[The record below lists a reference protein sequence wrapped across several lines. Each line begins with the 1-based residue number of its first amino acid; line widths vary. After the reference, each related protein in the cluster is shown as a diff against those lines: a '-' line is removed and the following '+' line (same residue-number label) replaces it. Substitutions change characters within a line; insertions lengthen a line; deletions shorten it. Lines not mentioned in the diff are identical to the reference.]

1 MMKQLLLLLATLLGL
16 TTFSQ
21 TPFSIGINS
30 SLDLTGVQ
38 TRPNFVEPWI
48 GYQLGVR
55 LKYDL
60 NQNFSL
66 ITGFNHQNQGL
77 KTDLSRLKFQDA
89 TALIPISVDGYNKIS
104 QVPLLF
110 SFYAGN
116 KLRYGFNFGAAY
128 SFLYRVNSHFT
139 YQDKNSLNEET
150 KRYTTAVSSQFI
162 TGLFSFGVEYNLNR
176 TTFRVE
182 PNMSYHVF
190 DVTNSSF
197 NYLNLGLGA
206 FVYYRLK

>member
-1 MMKQLLLLLATLLGL
+1 MKQLLLLLATLLGI

-30 SLDLTGVQ
+30 SLDFTGLQ
-38 TRPNFVEPWI
+38 ARPNFVEPWI

-66 ITGFNHQNQGL
+66 ISGFNHQNQGS
-77 KTDLSRLKFQDA
+77 KADLSRLRYKDA
-89 TALIPISVDGYNKIS
+89 TDLTPISVESYDKIS
-104 QVPLLF
+104 QVPLLL
-110 SFYAGN
+110 SFYTGN
-116 KLRYGFNFGAAY
+116 KLKYGFNVGAAY
-128 SFLYRVNSHFT
+128 SFSYRVNSHIT
-139 YQDKNSLNEET
+139 YQDKNNLNKET

-162 TGLFSFGVEYNLNR
+162 SGLFSFGVEYNLNR

-182 PNMSYHVF
+182 PNMAYNIL
-190 DVTNSSF
+190 DVTSASI

-206 FVYYRLK
+206 SVYYKLE

>member
-1 MMKQLLLLLATLLGL
+1 MKQLLLLLATLLGI

-30 SLDLTGVQ
+30 SLDFTGLQ
-38 TRPNFVEPWI
+38 ARPNFVEPWI

-66 ITGFNHQNQGL
+66 ISGFNHQNQGS
-77 KTDLSRLKFQDA
+77 KADLSRLRYRDA
-89 TALIPISVDGYNKIS
+89 TDLTPISVESYDKIS
-104 QVPLLF
+104 QVPLLL
-110 SFYAGN
+110 SFYTGN
-116 KLRYGFNFGAAY
+116 KLKYGFNVGAAY
-128 SFLYRVNSHFT
+128 SFSYRVNSHIT
-139 YQDKNSLNEET
+139 YQDKNNLNKET

-162 TGLFSFGVEYNLNR
+162 SGLFSFGVEYNLNR

-182 PNMSYHVF
+182 PNMAYNILN
-190 DVTNSSF
+190 VTSASV

-206 FVYYRLK
+206 SVYYRLE

>member
-1 MMKQLLLLLATLLGL
+1 MKQLLLLLATLTGL
-16 TTFSQ
+16 TSFSQ
-21 TPFSIGINS
+21 TRFSIGINS
-30 SLDLTGVQ
+30 SIDYTGLQV
-38 TRPNFVEPWI
+38 RPNFVEPWI

-66 ITGFNHQNQGL
+66 ITGFNHQNQGS
-77 KTDLSRLKFQDA
+77 KIDLSRLKFQDA
-89 TALIPISVDGYNKIS
+89 TELVPKSVEGYNKIS
-104 QVPLLF
+104 QVPLLL

-116 KLRYGFNFGAAY
+116 KLRYGFNVGAAY

-139 YQDKNSLNEET
+139 YQDENSLSKET
-150 KRYTTAVSSQFI
+150 KRYTTSVSSQFI

-182 PNMSYHVF
+182 PNMSYHIF

-206 FVYYRLK
+206 SVYYRLE

>member
-1 MMKQLLLLLATLLGL
+1 MKQLLLLLATLLGL

-30 SLDLTGVQ
+30 SLDFTGLQ
-38 TRPNFVEPWI
+38 ARPNFVEPWI

-66 ITGFNHQNQGL
+66 ISGFNHQNQGS
-77 KTDLSRLKFQDA
+77 KADLSRLRYKDA
-89 TALIPISVDGYNKIS
+89 TDLTPISVEGYDKIS
-104 QVPLLF
+104 QVPLLL
-110 SFYAGN
+110 SFYTGN
-116 KLRYGFNFGAAY
+116 KLKYGFNVGAAY
-128 SFLYRVNSHFT
+128 SFSYRVNSHIT
-139 YQDKNSLNEET
+139 YQDKNNLNKET

-162 TGLFSFGVEYNLNR
+162 SGLFSFGVEYNLNR

-182 PNMSYHVF
+182 PNMAYNIL
-190 DVTNSSF
+190 DVTSASI

-206 FVYYRLK
+206 SVYYRLK

>member
-1 MMKQLLLLLATLLGL
+1 MKQLLLLLATLLCL

-21 TPFSIGINS
+21 TPFSIGINT
-30 SLDLTGVQ
+30 SLDVTGLQV
-38 TRPNFVEPWI
+38 RPNFVEPWI

-66 ITGFNHQNQGL
+66 ISGFNHQNQGS
-77 KTDLSRLKFQDA
+77 KIDLSRLKFQDA
-89 TALIPISVDGYNKIS
+89 TELVPTSVEGYNKIS
-104 QVPLLF
+104 QVPLLL

-116 KLRYGFNFGAAY
+116 KLRYGFNVGAAY

-139 YQDKNSLNEET
+139 YQDENSLSKET
-150 KRYTTAVSSQFI
+150 KRYTTSVSSQFI

-182 PNMSYHVF
+182 PNMSYHIF
-190 DVTNSSF
+190 DVTNSSS

-206 FVYYRLK
+206 SVYYRLE

>member
-1 MMKQLLLLLATLLGL
+1 MKQLLLTLFAVYNLSA
-16 TTFSQ
+16 FSQ

-30 SLDLTGVQ
+30 SIDYTGLQ
-38 TRPNFVEPWI
+38 ARPNFVEPWI

-66 ITGFNHQNQGL
+66 ITGFNHQNQGS
-77 KTDLSRLKFQDA
+77 KADLSRLRFRDA
-89 TALIPISVDGYNKIS
+89 TDLTPISVEGYDKIS

-110 SFYAGN
+110 SFYAGK
-116 KLRYGFNFGAAY
+116 KLRYGFNVGAAY
-128 SFLYRVNSHFT
+128 SFLYRVNSHIT
-139 YQDKNSLNEET
+139 YQDKNNLNEET

-162 TGLFSFGVEYNLNR
+162 SGLFSFGVEYNLNR

-182 PNMSYHVF
+182 PNMAYKIISVTSASF
-190 DVTNSSF
+190 D
-197 NYLNLGLGA
+197 YLNFGLGA
-206 FVYYRLK
+206 SVFYRLK

>member
-1 MMKQLLLLLATLLGL
+1 MKQLLLLLATLLGL

-30 SLDLTGVQ
+30 SLDFTGLQ
-38 TRPNFVEPWI
+38 ARPNFVEPWI

-66 ITGFNHQNQGL
+66 ISGFNHQNQGS
-77 KTDLSRLKFQDA
+77 KADLSRLRYKDA
-89 TALIPISVDGYNKIS
+89 TDLTPISVESYDKIS
-104 QVPLLF
+104 QVPLLL
-110 SFYAGN
+110 SFYTGN
-116 KLRYGFNFGAAY
+116 KLKYGFNVGAAY
-128 SFLYRVNSHFT
+128 SFSYRVNSHIT
-139 YQDKNSLNEET
+139 YQDKNNLNKET

-162 TGLFSFGVEYNLNR
+162 SGLFSFGVEYNLNR

-182 PNMSYHVF
+182 PNMAYNIL
-190 DVTNSSF
+190 DVTSASI

-206 FVYYRLK
+206 SVYYKLE